1 MRPHPLVTALAF
13 AVLPATTAGAQ
24 ASAQSAQSSAQS
36 SPSCHRCLNGFR
48 FVPSSVVDE
57 PFTNTSF
64 ENATGGGM
72 ALNLN
77 VPVRK
82 LDGDTIGT
90 LNGNIGFF
98 LLDFEYQKSVA
109 KWLALR
115 VGVNGIGRLGTS
127 LEALVASGISA
138 AMGGFIGAT
147 VPVWS
152 KPNFLISAVA
162 DLKNNKQWDVD
173 PYSFAKD
180 VVDSGYND
188 TTKAVLLSSERVNR
202 WSFGLRGAWAVK
214 PWMGLT
220 ANIEPGGADGEV
232 SGNKSLSTF
241 GALAGFDLHKLW
253 DVPISTTLAYRVRT
267 GSGKSGNISG
277 GYRSAQLGVYYNALR
292 EVLIGGDFFYS
303 TVRVQGGSIPD
314 LDAIQFRL
322 VTHIDF

>member
-1 MRPHPLVTALAF
+1 MRPHPFVTALAF
-13 AVLPATTAGAQ
+13 AVLSATTAGAQ
-24 ASAQSAQSSAQS
+24 ASTQSGQSSAQS
-36 SPSCHRCLNGFR
+36 SPTCHRCLNGFR

-57 PFTNTSF
+57 PFVNTSF

-77 VPVRK
+77 VPVRN
-82 LDGDTIGT
+82 LDGEPVDT

-98 LLDFEYQKSVA
+98 LLDFEYQKSIA

-115 VGVNGIGRLGTS
+115 VGVTGIGRLGTS

-138 AMGGFIGAT
+138 AMGGYIGAT

-173 PYSFAKD
+173 PYTFVKD

-188 TTKAVLLSSERVNR
+188 TTKAVLLGSERVNR

-220 ANIEPGGADGEV
+220 ANIEPGGADGDV
-232 SGNKSLSTF
+232 SGNKSLNTF
-241 GALAGFDLHKLW
+241 GVLAGFDLHQLW
-253 DVPISTTLAYRVRT
+253 GVPISTSLAYRVRT

-277 GYRSAQLGVYYNALR
+277 GYRSAQLGVFYNALSS
-292 EVLIGGDFFYS
+292 VLIGGDFFYS
-303 TVRVQGGSIPD
+303 TIRVQGGSIPD
-314 LDAIQFRL
+314 LDAVQFRL